1 MQKRHMPEFIA
12 IPLVVV
18 VLGVLFVVMF
28 ASDAGVGAWLLV
40 GAVLLALVVV
50 VAVIAMR
57 RPRGVAAAGDP
68 GPFTGGRPSLDDD
81 VHRVLLVVDG
91 ACTADELAGVLR
103 TGEGRTEVFAVA
115 PAVSSRTARWTG
127 DEDAYSQAEQQLAAT
142 VEALA
147 GLGVAATGHIGP
159 HDPLQAT
166 DDGLREFPADE
177 VVFVLRA
184 DDCTGWLENG
194 VVEAA
199 RARYSIGVRELT
211 LTAPAA

>member
-1 MQKRHMPEFIA
+1 MRKRMPEFVA

-18 VLGVLFVVMF
+18 ILGVLFVIMF
-28 ASDAGVGAWLLV
+28 AFDAGVGAWLVV

-50 VAVIAMR
+50 AAVIAMR
-57 RPRGVAAAGDP
+57 RPRGVAASGVP
-68 GPFTGGRPSLDDD
+68 GPFTGGRPPLDDG

-91 ACTADELAGVLR
+91 ACTADELADGLR

-127 DEDAYSQAEQQLAAT
+127 DEDAYAQAEQQLATT
-142 VEALA
+142 VEALT
-147 GLGVAATGHIGP
+147 GLGVPATGHIGP
-159 HDPLQAT
+159 HDPLQAA
-166 DDGLREFPADE
+166 DDGLREFAADE

-184 DDCTGWLENG
+184 DSRTGWLESG
-194 VVEAA
+194 VVEVA